1 MWLDF
6 FLCGP
11 WLIYRCYMTHR
22 FRANMRLDTLPASEL
37 GSFVRVT
44 WLIHVWHGSSM
55 CDMAHSWLIRLIH
68 MCDMT
73 HRFRANMRLD
83 NLPASE
89 LVVFRDQKGKEFV
102 SYRFIFFYFFLST
115 CGKYIY
121 IHVWSELV
129 VFRDQMGKEFVS
141 YRFISPIFFFPL
153 VANIYTYTC
162 ESVCVCI
169 YIERY
174 IYVDKYINAYI
185 SINTCIYVDIYV
197 FVYVYMN
204 EYVWIYMCIC
214 VCVYICVYIYRH
226 IHIYT
231 YICVHIYVYINM
243 YVYIYKHMYM

>member
-89 LVVFRDQKGKEFV
+89 LVVFRDQK
-102 SYRFIFFYFFLST
+102 
-115 CGKYIY
+115 
-121 IHVWSELV
+121 
-129 VFRDQMGKEFVS
+129 GKEFVS